1 MSAAKE
7 RKKKNVRLIWI
18 ILIIIVAVGVIVT
31 INLSNNKK
39 DTKPAQQQSQVENN
53 GQQEEAKP
61 VEKYVQVLED
71 GTKLNISEKIK
82 QTKKVGDL
90 EISNIQITYQNGVTN
105 ILATV
110 TNTSSKKSELQN
122 VSIVLSDDEGNTI
135 YTLRG
140 VLEETEPNGTSQLNT
155 SITADFANSYDFTI
169 SKTK

>member
-7 RKKKNVRLIWI
+7 RKKRNVRLIWI

-39 DTKPAQQQSQVENN
+39 NTKPAQQQSQVEN
-53 GQQEEAKP
+53 GQQEEEKP

>member
-1 MSAAKE
+1 M
-7 RKKKNVRLIWI
+7 
-18 ILIIIVAVGVIVT
+18 
-31 INLSNNKK
+31 
-39 DTKPAQQQSQVENN
+39 
-53 GQQEEAKP
+53 
-61 VEKYVQVLED
+61 
-71 GTKLNISEKIK
+71 NISEKIK

>member
-39 DTKPAQQQSQVENN
+39 DTKPAQQQSQVEN
-53 GQQEEAKP
+53 GQQEEEKP

>member
-39 DTKPAQQQSQVENN
+39 DTKPAQQQSQVEN
-53 GQQEEAKP
+53 GQQEEAKL

>member
-39 DTKPAQQQSQVENN
+39 DTKPAQQQSQVEN
-53 GQQEEAKP
+53 GQQEEAKQ

>member
-7 RKKKNVRLIWI
+7 RKKRNVRLIWI

-39 DTKPAQQQSQVENN
+39 DAKPAQQQSQVEN
-53 GQQEEAKP
+53 GQQEEEKP

>member
-39 DTKPAQQQSQVENN
+39 DAKPAQQQSQVEN

>member
-39 DTKPAQQQSQVENN
+39 DTKPAQQQSQVEN
-53 GQQEEAKP
+53 GQQEEEKP

-122 VSIVLSDDEGNTI
+122 VSIVLSDDKGNTI

>member
-39 DTKPAQQQSQVENN
+39 DAKPAQQQSQVGN
-53 GQQEEAKP
+53 GQQEETKP

>member
-7 RKKKNVRLIWI
+7 RKKRNVRLIWI

-39 DTKPAQQQSQVENN
+39 DTKPAQQQSQVEN
-53 GQQEEAKP
+53 GQQEEEKP

>member
-1 MSAAKE
+1 MSTGKE

-18 ILIIIVAVGVIVT
+18 ILIIVVAVGIIVA

-39 DTKPAQQQSQVENN
+39 DSKPAPQPQVESEQ
-53 GQQEEAKP
+53 QQEEAKP

-90 EISNIQITYQNGVTN
+90 QISDIQITYKNGVTN

-122 VSIVLSDDEGNTI
+122 VSIVLSDDEGNTV

-155 SITADFANSYDFTI
+155 SITADFANSYDLTI

>member
-7 RKKKNVRLIWI
+7 RKKRNVRLIWI
-18 ILIIIVAVGVIVT
+18 ILIIIVAVGAIVT

-39 DTKPAQQQSQVENN
+39 DTKPAQQQSQVEN
-53 GQQEEAKP
+53 GQQEEEKP